1 MATLEE
7 EIRKLEQKIDDL
19 DREYQDAGS
28 EERKDIRPL
37 ITAKETR
44 LNTLLQ
50 QQLQL
55 QGKTIILA
63 YQFNIAAFKLILSL
77 GSPLISSSRSLLSVI
92 YC

>member
-7 EIRKLEQKIDDL
+7 KISALEAEIA
-19 DREYQDAGS
+19 EYRVKFEAAITF
-28 EERKDIRPL
+28 EEKKMYADL

-63 YQFNIAAFKLILSL
+63 YQFNT
-77 GSPLISSSRSLLSVI
+77 LLWN
-92 YC
+92 

>member
-7 EIRKLEQKIDDL
+7 EIRNLKEKIEGYEAKMDD
-19 DREYQDAGS
+19 ATTF
-28 EERKDIRPL
+28 EEKKMYADL

-63 YQFNIAAFKLILSL
+63 YQFNIAAFELILSL
-77 GSPLISSSRSLLSVI
+77 GSPLISPPRSLLSVI
-92 YC
+92 